1 MLNNKNIYFTVDTK
15 KGEKMTANLFLVFL
29 AGGLLSALAQ
39 LLIDLT
45 KLTPAKILVLYV
57 CLGVLI
63 FGVGFYTPL
72 EEIFGTGVSLPLIG
86 FGANIARGVKEAID
100 EKGAIGILSGGLT
113 ASSAG
118 ITAALVLGLLASLLF
133 KSSQKKL

>member
-1 MLNNKNIYFTVDTK
+1 ML
-15 KGEKMTANLFLVFL
+15 LSLLLVFL
-29 AGGLLSALAQ
+29 AGGLLSGIAH

-57 CLGVLI
+57 CLGVLLY
-63 FGVGFYTPL
+63 GVGIFTPL
-72 EEIFGTGVSLPLIG
+72 EETFGSGVSLPLIG

-100 EKGAIGILSGGLT
+100 EKGAIGILSGGLSS
-113 ASSAG
+113 SSAG
-118 ITAALVLGLLASLLF
+118 ITAALLSGLLASIFF